1 MAFDLSS
8 TQSVYRYDYIQGDV
22 TGFTTFIIPYWV
34 DAAIQRNRLN
44 YMSLKDIS
52 LLGQYVSL
60 NEMAEIL
67 FMSQYHENT
76 PLNTKSSA
84 LRAIASDSG
93 FLSWLEGGGESADRP
108 IVKLSR
114 LPNLQLGVLDRLM
127 ADQDDSCKAV
137 PVDPIGGARSGEI
150 ETESAVK
157 EFYKINV
164 VDRNTV
170 VVVLQKGIVNK
181 LGDKEYSKG
190 FLSAYLR
197 ALYSICS
204 VDEVAHTSAFYEYV
218 SRL

>member
-8 TQSVYRYDYIQGDV
+8 TQSVYRDDYIQGGV

-67 FMSQYHENT
+67 FMGQCCENT

-84 LRAIASDSG
+84 LRAIADDAR
-93 FLSWLEGGGESADRP
+93 FPTWFEGGENADRP
-108 IVKLSR
+108 ITKLSR

-127 ADQDDSCKAV
+127 ADQDDLCGAT
-137 PVDPIGGARSGEI
+137 PIDLMGDTLSGEI
-150 ETESAVK
+150 VTESAVK